1 MKKKIWNCHW
11 PEKKHIKPR
20 MSRLPIHNINDDDDK
35 TKKIEFSQTFKTH
48 KITLPMQEFFQE
60 FFYEKL
66 S

>member
-1 MKKKIWNCHW
+1 
-11 PEKKHIKPR
+11 